1 MAKKTN
7 LIRKNVFISD
17 QVNNWLEQE
26 SEKTGLSQSAIMSMA
41 ISTYMRQQETPH
53 MINDLKSLF
62 EQMQSMEQKEKGED
76 QGE

>member
-26 SEKTGLSQSAIMSMA
+26 SEKTGLSQSAIMSIA
-41 ISTYMRQQETPH
+41 ISTYIRQQETPD
-53 MINDLKSLF
+53 MVNKLMQMF
-62 EQMQSMEQKEKGED
+62 EQIKETEGKE
-76 QGE
+76 